1 MAAKEASKQAMMVLV
16 VVRRSSSSKRRLQR
30 GLACI
35 LFPVVHLLQELLR
48 LLLVDEGQAGL
59 ALFQLKGMEKDAVL
73 VIAPVF
79 VDFLVPYYSSVCG
92 LPAS

>member
-1 MAAKEASKQAMMVLV
+1 MAAKEASEQAMMVLV

-30 GLACI
+30 GLARI

-59 ALFQLKGMEKDAVL
+59 AFFQLKGMEKDAVL
-73 VIAPVF
+73 VVAPGF

-92 LPAS
+92 LPGS